1 MRIALSKGRVADNFL
16 DMLVQKNIIEEKPNI
31 GRELIYNISGIDI
44 IIARSS
50 DLSLILDSK
59 YADVAI
65 LGSDVINEKYSD
77 KYVELLDLK
86 TGKCYFAL
94 ASLPNN
100 DLNMMKVIATKYP
113 KTAKRYLE
121 LLKSE
126 CEIIKL
132 NGCLELYPNIG
143 LSDGIIDIVESGKTL
158 EANGLVIYEKFEE
171 VTTRIITTKENSNN
185 NEVKRLLNRLS

>member
-65 LGSDVINEKYSD
+65 LGSDVINEKYKD

-113 KTAKRYLE
+113 ETAKRYLE
-121 LLKSE
+121 LLKLE

-171 VTTRIITTKENSNN
+171 VTTRIITTKENSKN
-185 NEVKRLLNRLS
+185 NEVKRLLNRLR